1 MALLE
6 TAGGI
11 FLFAFAAIVP
21 GYFLSLAFFPSKK
34 EIDLA
39 ERLAFSVLFSISS
52 ISILVLLENQ
62 LAGIPVDFFSVAA
75 TILLLAAVGFA
86 VFMVRAQRVQAP
98 AFVYALFPK
107 IGRNDA
113 AEIIPKSKNS

>member
-34 EIDLA
+34 EIDPA

-62 LAGIPVDFFSVAA
+62 LAGIPVNFFSVAA
-75 TILLLAAVGFA
+75 TMLLAAVGFA